1 MSRKKQYEARTPL
14 AVAGGIR
21 SQAGRARQTR
31 HWWGHRWIALLEA
44 FMLGSRLGRGRGY
57 AASGQVTNLELGR
70 GIVTAVVQGASPE
83 PYRVVLRF
91 QTLEDAGKR
100 KLLAA
105 LHRHPV
111 LAGRLLV
118 RELPPELEDL
128 FREAGCTL
136 FPEKRQD
143 LAADCSCPDYVNPC
157 KHAAAVEILLAEA
170 IDRDPLLLL
179 ALRGLDRADLIG
191 RPGDAGTAKSVSG
204 RRASQAGAGQS
215 APQMKTGTLPADPAA
230 FWGIGRGAGT
240 QPEEA
245 PDFGPAP
252 AGEEIA
258 PLVRRLGSLPFWR
271 GEERFLDAMHTVYTR
286 STPRGWAV
294 WSNERLD
301 LSRGNAETPAAAP
314 RGFRLR
320 RNRMHMDLMF
330 R

>member
-1 MSRKKQYEARTPL
+1 MSRKKQHEPRTPI
-14 AVAGGIR
+14 AVSGGIR

-70 GIVTAVVQGASPE
+70 GIVSAVVQGSSPE

-91 QTLEDAGKR
+91 QTLDDAGKR
-100 KLLAA
+100 RLLAA
-105 LHRHPV
+105 LHLQPV

-118 RELPPELEDL
+118 RELPPELENL
-128 FREAGCTL
+128 FREAGCPL

-143 LAADCSCPDYVNPC
+143 LAADCSCPDYANPC

-179 ALRGLDRADLIG
+179 GLRGLDRTDLIA
-191 RPGDAGTAKSVSG
+191 RPGDSTNTQPAADRDGPSAADGRSEPPVESG
-204 RRASQAGAGQS
+204 
-215 APQMKTGTLPADPAA
+215 PLPADPAV
-230 FWGIGRGAGT
+230 FWGIGRGTGAQT
-240 QPEEA
+240 EET

-252 AGEEIA
+252 AGDEVA

-271 GEERFLDAMHTVYTR
+271 GEERFLDVMHTVYTR

-301 LSRGNAETPAAAP
+301 LSRGNVETPAAAP